1 MVEKGRKVWR
11 EVMSVPKAKLPLP
24 TCIGVVAVRVERRVG
39 LKRVTRD
46 RRLIGALGPCVGG
59 EVSVVDEVWAWT
71 VRKKNDK
78 VAVM

>member
-24 TCIGVVAVRVERRVG
+24 TCIGVVEVRVERRVG

-46 RRLIGALGPCVGG
+46 RRSIGTLGP
-59 EVSVVDEVWAWT
+59 
-71 VRKKNDK
+71 
-78 VAVM
+78 